1 MTTTT
6 ETKETAKKKG
16 SKPTDEI
23 FPVGADGK
31 PNYKGRIPA
40 WKHSKGE
47 GRNFSIGMVSG
58 VNTSMLKMISLSGG
72 AVVLSV
78 EVLGGIRYTP

>member
-1 MTTTT
+1 MTATT

-40 WKHSKGE
+40 WKHTKGE
-47 GRNFSIGMVSG
+47 GRNFSIRVR
-58 VNTSMLKMISLSGG
+58 KDR
-72 AVVLSV
+72 A
-78 EVLGGIRYTP
+78 LGRFVATEG

>member
-47 GRNFSIGMVSG
+47 GRNFSIGGTRYVMFQVRQKPAATEQPAAEG
-58 VNTSMLKMISLSGG
+58 KG
-72 AVVLSV
+72 A
-78 EVLGGIRYTP
+78 